1 VTLTMKHDVSQTQID
16 RRSLRG
22 GAVEKSISDRA

>member
-1 VTLTMKHDVSQTQID
+1 MKLLI

-22 GAVEKSISDRA
+22 GAVPEEVI